1 MIEAVEMEQFEIKRE
16 EIMNR
21 YKTLIR
27 KSLNRWDISLR
38 SCVTGADFI
47 NTNVRYRSLADDL
60 SHRCMREVSRE
71 WRRIAAFPDTIKI
84 DIS

>member
-1 MIEAVEMEQFEIKRE
+1 MTETVEMEQFEIKRE

-38 SCVTGADFI
+38 KCVTGAQFV
-47 NTNVRYRSLADDL
+47 NTNERYKSLVDDL
-60 SHRCMREVSRE
+60 SHRCMREVAKE
-71 WRRIAAFPDTIKI
+71 WRREATFPDIKI